1 MKKKSYLAQ
10 MSSPVTEAEK
20 KQAEASLVAF
30 EKCLN
35 LLNIAKDHLDIM
47 YTPFKDHPEI
57 TPEEVTKF
65 RAAIRRFRDKAL
77 ENFGQFKF
85 AAVRC
90 ITLMNFFSSD
100 TDINNLLNSFIN
112 AVGELET
119 YVNEFSSLFNKLE
132 GKSFVQDILKHIG
145 DIQNKCDEIK
155 EIVEERIM
163 EDIKTDILGK
173 TWVDSVTQEHKLEI
187 EKKKPLIL
195 DLSMQAKEQANKANQ
210 K

>member
-35 LLNIAKDHLDIM
+35 LLNISKDHLDIM

-57 TPEEVTKF
+57 SPEEITKF
-65 RAAIRRFRDKAL
+65 RAAIRRFRDKVL
-77 ENFGQFKF
+77 DNFGQFKIS
-85 AAVRC
+85 AVRC
-90 ITLMNFFSSD
+90 ITLMTFFSSD

-119 YVNEFSSLFNKLE
+119 DVNEFSSLFNKLE
-132 GKSFVQDILKHIG
+132 GKDFVPQVLKQIET
-145 DIQNKCDEIK
+145 IQSKCDEIK
-155 EIVEERIM
+155 EIVEERVM

-173 TWVDSVTQEHKLEI
+173 TWIDSITEKHQLQI

-195 DLSMQAKEQANKANQ
+195 ELSSKEKAEANKPEQ